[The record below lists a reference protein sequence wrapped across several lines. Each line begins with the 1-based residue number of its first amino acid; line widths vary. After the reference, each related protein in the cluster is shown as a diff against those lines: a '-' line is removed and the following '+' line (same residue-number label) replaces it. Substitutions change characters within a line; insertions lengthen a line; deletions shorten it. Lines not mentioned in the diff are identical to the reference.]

1 MSESNEKQTPSA
13 AKKKKTDPRVYE
25 NDTMALE
32 SLRLIAAP
40 KPEDD
45 LTEDEMIAYC
55 EEKRFTSEMIQ
66 TLINFVKSI

>member
-1 MSESNEKQTPSA
+1 MPETNGKQMPSA
-13 AKKKKTDPRVYE
+13 EKRKKAPRVYE
-25 NDTMALE
+25 SETMPLE

-45 LTEDEMIAYC
+45 LTEDQMIAYC
-55 EEKRFTSEMIQ
+55 KEKRFSAEMIH